1 MVTATQLSRLDAK
14 LDALVAAIDTDN
26 QPITVVVFSGETPD
40 FALQRHRE
48 MRPDHA
54 GRLVRFEHR
63 NVPRTEVAKML
74 ATHTSD
80 ELQALMDRIE
90 ANGRGKPIGEQV
102 LADAH
107 GRSDESDRPE
117 HSD

>member
-1 MVTATQLSRLDAK
+1 
-14 LDALVAAIDTDN
+14 LVGR
-26 QPITVVVFSGETPD
+26 VFSRETPD

-48 MRPDHA
+48 LRPDRA
-54 GRLVRFEHR
+54 GRPVRFEQR
-63 NVPRTEVAKML
+63 NVSRAELAETL

-90 ANGRGKPIGEQV
+90 ANGRGEHV

-107 GRSDESDRPE
+107 GGPWAGTSGLRATASIGKVTR
-117 HSD
+117 